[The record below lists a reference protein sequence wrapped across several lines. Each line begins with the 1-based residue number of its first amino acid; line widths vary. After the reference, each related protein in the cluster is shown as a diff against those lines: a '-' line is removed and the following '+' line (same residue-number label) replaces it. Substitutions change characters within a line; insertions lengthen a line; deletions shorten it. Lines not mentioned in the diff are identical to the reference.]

1 MHTGAETEKWGADEE
16 GALDVSF
23 HPTGLVATGGRD
35 GRAKVWD
42 AKGKPVADLG
52 PAADAV
58 LKVAFTP
65 DAKSVVT
72 ADWSG
77 AVRVWPVA
85 GGGDTKLTL
94 PLDAKPAALAVV
106 PVPTPPLV
114 PVTVPTTTPRPAN
127 GATVTSADLA
137 RKRAALKAVEEAAEK
152 LKEEAARNPKNPA
165 LAKAYLQLCEAALVL
180 KTEVLEAEAAAT
192 ANPEGNK

>member
-1 MHTGAETEKWGADEE
+1 
-16 GALDVSF
+16 
-23 HPTGLVATGGRD
+23 
-35 GRAKVWD
+35 
-42 AKGKPVADLG
+42 
-52 PAADAV
+52 
-58 LKVAFTP
+58 
-65 DAKSVVT
+65 
-72 ADWSG
+72 
-77 AVRVWPVA
+77 
-85 GGGDTKLTL
+85 
-94 PLDAKPAALAVV
+94 
-106 PVPTPPLV
+106 
-114 PVTVPTTTPRPAN
+114 VTVPTTTPRPAN